1 MTASLPT
8 IPKPTPFEQLLS
20 LTGKSAIVTGGSRG
34 LGRSTVLSLAAGRDL
49 MVRKKKME
57 EGGATAGSNLT
68 NLPTF

>member
-1 MTASLPT
+1 MPIENTAT
-8 IPKPTPFEQLLS
+8 ETTKI
-20 LTGKSAIVTGGSRG
+20 AIVTGGSRG